1 MKNPNSN
8 LSKLIAIRAEI
19 ELMRVKK
26 EEAERACAAF
36 YEIKDAIEKTETE
49 AYNYVYEKET
59 PTVTP
64 DLNATSNW
72 DATLLRLSDW

>member
-1 MKNPNSN
+1 
-8 LSKLIAIRAEI
+8 
-19 ELMRVKK
+19 MRVKK

-64 DLNATSNW
+64 DLNATSN
-72 DATLLRLSDW
+72 